1 MKGASTNSYGGQ
13 LVVTVGTAI
22 IVLLAI
28 IIDIE
33 IADKD
38 LDFSVLENPSI
49 PKSFIAKVAGNHYFM

>member
-1 MKGASTNSYGGQ
+1 MNSYGGQ

-49 PKSFIAKVAGNHYFM
+49 PKFFIAKVA